1 MTQAK
6 QGAINHFKYLDT
18 SAVRVSPDQLSSDT
32 IKFGGGSQPAT
43 GALTYTVNAT
53 IGRGGCA
60 LSCHGKTHTTSSFV
74 WN

>member
-1 MTQAK
+1 M
-6 QGAINHFKYLDT
+6 
-18 SAVRVSPDQLSSDT
+18 SPDQLSSDT

-60 LSCHGKTHTTSSFV
+60 LSCHGQSHSTNNHI